1 MIGKKALITGGSFG
15 IGEALAKKFAQNG
28 IDTLLVART
37 EEKLVEIKKEI
48 ESSAKTKCYIY
59 KADLI
64 NDSIENLYRN
74 ITLEHNDVDIL
85 VNNAGFGTIG
95 PFYELQTKREVDMVE
110 LNVRVA
116 VELTSYFLKDWI
128 SKGVKG
134 TIVNISSLAA
144 FFPIPYFATYSATKS
159 FLFSFSEAIRREV
172 EDFGIRVI
180 TICPGGIKTEFQ
192 KRAGVPDTVYRMQN
206 YMDVNTAVDIMWNAI
221 VQGKSPYIPGLLNRI
236 YGYIVSL
243 IPKSVSAKAAKIFM
257 KRYFKK

>member
-28 IDTLLVART
+28 IDTILVART
-37 EEKLVEIKKEI
+37 EEKLAEVKREI
-48 ESSAKTKCYIY
+48 EKLGKAKCYIF
-59 KADLI
+59 KSDLI
-64 NDSIENLYRN
+64 NDSVNKLYRD
-74 ITLEHNDVDIL
+74 IISEHNNIDIL

-95 PFYELQTKREVDMVE
+95 PFYELETKREIDMIE
-110 LNVRVA
+110 LNVRVP

-159 FLFSFSEAIRREV
+159 FLLSFSEAIRREV
-172 EDFGIRVI
+172 EDLGINVI

-206 YMDVNTAVDIMWNAI
+206 YMDVNTAVELIWTAI
-221 VQGKSPYIPGLLNRI
+221 VKVKSPYIPGFRNRL
-236 YGYIVSL
+236 YGMFISL
-243 IPKSVSAKAAKIFM
+243 IPKSLAAKSAKIFM